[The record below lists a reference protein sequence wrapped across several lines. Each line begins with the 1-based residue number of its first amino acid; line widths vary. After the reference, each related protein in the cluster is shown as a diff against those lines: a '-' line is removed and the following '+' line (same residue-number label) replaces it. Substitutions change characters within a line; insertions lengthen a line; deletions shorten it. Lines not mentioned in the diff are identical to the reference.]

1 MRRIAAPVVFV
12 LLVLAA
18 VAPAGEISVIPQ
30 PTSMTRGEGEF
41 VLTSSTRIVVAG
53 VASEGVANV
62 MAGYLSSATGYK
74 LAVSRGDA
82 ADGAIWV
89 DAACTDK
96 SVAKL
101 GKEGYSLSVTP
112 KRITIRASTGA
123 GAFYGVQTLRQLLP
137 PGVFSSKKVDG
148 IRWSV
153 PCVTISDS
161 PRFGWRGMMLDSSR
175 HFQNVDTIKRFIDN
189 LATHKLN
196 VFHWHLVDSHGWR
209 VEIKKYPRLTSVG
222 GFRRQPPIGRYGGFY
237 TQAEIREIV
246 KYASER
252 FVTIVPEIEMPGHSK
267 AATASYP
274 YLACGGDGKEVA
286 WFYGYP
292 CPGKSFPKIPG
303 SDVFCAGKDTTFEF
317 LQDVLT
323 EVFELFPSKFIH
335 VGGDEVR
342 KGHWK
347 ACEDCQK
354 RVKTQG
360 LKKNGLQSYFMKRME
375 KFINARGRRMIGWDE
390 ILHGGLAPNATVMSW
405 RGVKGGVAAAK
416 MGHDAVMSPQK
427 PLYFDHGQATGGGGH
442 PKHWPGRETLE
453 EVYKYD
459 PIPAEL
465 TADQAKHILGCQAN
479 VWSAFIHSDEVLD
492 CMAWPRGAALAET
505 AWQARNV
512 KDYAKFLPRLAI
524 HKERLDLLEISYWDE
539 PKPVQAATKLGW
551 MPADTPREYAAKT
564 WKLPGP
570 LTPGQTYRV
579 TFKWTRG
586 KHGLN
591 VKNVFLRS
599 GETKLTDSHEGF
611 AGGRSRDNSWGFTL
625 PQSAPKTG
633 WTLTADIQGSAG
645 TNSTGTITVD
655 TGKVSWRRRRIV
667 PDIATTIP
675 VTQNRDRRIYDW
687 ATRCKRI
694 IERNKSVNPDI
705 IFLGDSITHYWS
717 GEPKAPIVSG
727 QAAWDKLFA
736 GYAVTNMGFG
746 WDRTENVVHRLRNGA
761 LDGISPQ
768 LAVILIGTN
777 NLAVKNTPREI
788 YWGVQAIV
796 DEIHKRCGDT
806 KILLLG
812 VLPRKRKFA
821 HTPER
826 VNNLLATLND
836 RPYVRFYNVNYHL
849 LDKDGRVRKDLYRDG
864 VHPGAKGYAAIAAA
878 LRPVIDELLI
888 KDKKGGSVQR
898 AVSSAKTNGKKDPK
912 KRVLILGDS
921 TSMRYSPILK
931 KIYPEVDIVR
941 PGGNHQ
947 GTVTA
952 LKHIDKWLGKD
963 KWDVIHFNFGL
974 HDFKHVDPKTG
985 KSSNNPEH
993 PFWAPPEQYRKNLE
1007 AIVKRLKKTGAI
1019 LIFATT
1025 TPVPKDEHYRV
1036 IDNRMSPVYNKIA
1049 LEIMKKNNV
1058 LINDLYNYTLP
1069 NLDKWQQKKDVHFHK
1084 LGSTRIAE
1092 KIKESI
1098 KSALSVR

>member
-1 MRRIAAPVVFV
+1 MRRILAAWF
-12 LLVLAA
+12 LLAVAA
-18 VAPAGEISVIPQ
+18 VAAAPAGQISVIPQ
-30 PTSMTRGEGEF
+30 PASMTPGEGEF
-41 VLTSSTRIVVAG
+41 VLMASTRIVA
-53 VASEGVANV
+53 ASALSEPPVKQL
-62 MAGYLSSATGYK
+62 AGYLAPSTGYK
-74 LAVSRGDA
+74 LVVSRGDA
-82 ADGAIWV
+82 VDGAIWI
-89 DAACTDK
+89 DAACEDK

-101 GKEGYSLSVTP
+101 GKEGYALSVTP
-112 KRITIRASTGA
+112 KRITVRSSGA
-123 GAFYGVQTLRQLLP
+123 DGAFYGVQTLRQLLP
-137 PGVFSSKKVDG
+137 PGVFSSKKVAG
-148 IRWSV
+148 VRWAV

-209 VEIKKYPRLTSVG
+209 IEIKKYPRLTAVG

-237 TQAEIREIV
+237 TQAEIRDIV

-267 AATASYP
+267 AATAAYP
-274 YLACGGDGKEVA
+274 HLACGGDGREVA

-303 SDVFCAGKDTTFEF
+303 SDVFCAGKETTFEF
-317 LQDVLT
+317 LQDVLG

-342 KGHWK
+342 KSHWK
-347 ACEDCQK
+347 ACKDCQK
-354 RVKTQG
+354 RVETLA

-405 RGVKGGVAAAK
+405 RGEKGGVKAAR

-427 PLYFDHGQATGGGGH
+427 PLYFDHGQSTGGGGH

-465 TADQAKHILGCQAN
+465 TAGQAKHILGCQAN

-492 CMAWPRGAALAET
+492 CMTWPRGCALSET
-505 AWQARNV
+505 AWCARDA
-512 KDYAKFLPRLAI
+512 KDYARFLPRLVV
-524 HKERLDLLEISYWDE
+524 HKKRLDLLKISYWSE
-539 PKPVQAATKLGW
+539 PKPAGPTATALGW
-551 MPADTPREYAAKT
+551 TPDDTPKEYARKT
-564 WKLPGP
+564 WKLGQPI
-570 LTPGQTYRV
+570 TPGKTYRV

-591 VKNVFLRS
+591 VRNVALQS
-599 GETKLTDSHEGF
+599 GETKLTDAHEGF
-611 AGGRSRDNSWGFTL
+611 AGGRSRNNAWGFRL
-625 PQSAPKTG
+625 GASAPKTG
-633 WTLTADIQGSAG
+633 WILSADIQGSAG
-645 TNSTGTITVD
+645 TNSTGTITID
-655 TGKVSWRRRRIV
+655 TGKVSWRRPRVV
-667 PDIATTIP
+667 PKLSTTAP

-687 ATRCKRI
+687 STRHKQI
-694 IERNKSVNPDI
+694 VERNKTVKPDV
-705 IFLGDSITHYWS
+705 IFLGDSITHYWA
-717 GEPKAPIVSG
+717 GPPKAPIVSG
-727 QAAWDKLFA
+727 QGAWEKLFA
-736 GYAVTNMGFG
+736 GYTVTNMGFG

-761 LDGISPQ
+761 LDGIAPK

-788 YWGVQAIV
+788 YWGIQAIV
-796 DEIHKRCGDT
+796 DEIHKRCTDT
-806 KILLLG
+806 KVLLLG
-812 VLPRKRKFA
+812 ILPRKRKFA

-849 LDKDGRVRKDLYRDG
+849 LDKDGRLRAELYRDG
-864 VHPGAKGYAAIAAA
+864 VHPGAKGYAAIAEA
-878 LRPVIDELLI
+878 LRPVIDELL
-888 KDKKGGSVQR
+888 KKGKKGNSAPR
-898 AVSSAKTNGKKDPK
+898 AVSSTK

-921 TSMRYSPILK
+921 TSMRYAPILK

-947 GTVTA
+947 GTITA
-952 LKHIDKWLGKD
+952 LKNLDKWLGKG

-974 HDFKHVDPKTG
+974 HDFKHIDPKTG
-985 KSSNNPEH
+985 KSSNNREH
-993 PFWAPPEQYRKNLE
+993 PFWAPPQQYRKNLE
-1007 AIVKRLKKTGAI
+1007 KIVKRLKGTGAT

-1049 LEIMKKNNV
+1049 LKIMKEHNV
-1058 LINDLYNYTLP
+1058 VVNDLYNYTLP
-1069 NLDKWQQKKDVHFHK
+1069 NLPRWQQKKDVHFHK

-1098 KSALSVR
+1098 KAVLSSKS